1 MEDNEDIRIREICSW
16 DKRKRCD
23 SLYIEENIKL
33 KKKLHKVLEV
43 VEKYDDEKLK
53 KEIRKILKDI

>member
-1 MEDNEDIRIREICSW
+1 MEKNNDFRVYKVCDW
-16 DKRKRCD
+16 DKRKKCD
-23 SLYIEENIKL
+23 SLYIKKCNVFA
-33 KKKLHKVLEV
+33 KKLHKVLEV